1 MNKFFLTT
9 LAGLTSMSALA
20 GAYQGIPYRDKP
32 HAVPGVIE
40 AEDFDRGGEGIS
52 WHDQKPGRQNGGG
65 QVYRETDVDI
75 ALRGE
80 GSPVITNCAEGEWT
94 KYTIDVAE
102 DGNYAIETYCI
113 SGNGDGYFHFEL
125 DGKGVCKSI
134 QAPDGDWGDYSQS
147 VTVRDI
153 PLTKGRHVLTW
164 YTYGRMNVD
173 KFVITRQGKI
183 SAGKSTAGNF
193 NYPVTRKMK
202 NPLFV
207 GLDSPMYGT
216 DAVGPLYTADP
227 SAHVWNIDGKEVLY
241 LYASHDMEPHRGCDR
256 MDRYHVFST
265 EDMKTWTDH
274 GEILSADD
282 VREQAGWGSHGF
294 MWAPDCAYNPDDKTY
309 YFYFPHPENDEN
321 WGTTWRIGVATS
333 KYPDRDFKVVGHI
346 EGMPKYID
354 PCVFVDDDGQPYI
367 YNGGSAHCFGG
378 KLRRDDW
385 TKLDGEMVEMQGLGD
400 FHEATWVHKHGGLYY
415 LSHSDNNNH
424 KEGNHMKYAVS
435 DSPLGPWKDMGIYMY
450 PTGFETNHGS
460 IVDFKGKSYAFYHTA
475 NYSGRGALRSVC
487 FDELKY
493 NPDGSIQIVNNWGT
507 PRGGV
512 APELGIN
519 PVVIEAEDYND
530 GGYHYAYFRKP
541 ASTNDGNNRK
551 YRKSDKDMA
560 ISTHDGQTYLKG
572 LTKGEWVR
580 YTVDAPEAAEYE
592 ITITARSNKK
602 TASRLHVSSNGHN
615 VSGDVSIP
623 AGGWQEVTVPSI
635 ALPRGTQYI
644 ELRMD
649 AGDVDLDKFIIRKK

>member
-1 MNKFFLTT
+1 MNRLFLTT
-9 LAGLTSMSALA
+9 LAGLTAMSALA
-20 GAYQGIPYRDKP
+20 GAYQGTPYKNVP
-32 HAVPGVIE
+32 HTVPGVIE
-40 AEDFDRGGEGIS
+40 AENFDNGGEGVS
-52 WHDQKPGRQNGGG
+52 WHDEKPGRQNGDG

-75 ALRGE
+75 TLRGDK
-80 GSPVITNCAEGEWT
+80 SPVITNCAEGEWT

-147 VTVRDI
+147 VTVHNI

-164 YTYGRMNVD
+164 FTYGRMNVD
-173 KFVITRQGKI
+173 KFVITREGKLDKKI
-183 SAGKSTAGNF
+183 NTAGNF
-193 NYPVTRKMK
+193 NYPISKKMS

-207 GLDSPMYGT
+207 CLDSPMFGT

-274 GEILSADD
+274 GEILNADD
-282 VREQAGWGSHGF
+282 VRAQVGWGSDGF
-294 MWAPDCAYNPDDKTY
+294 MWAPDCAYNPADQTY
-309 YFYFPHPENDEN
+309 YFYFPHPENNEN
-321 WGTTWRIGVATS
+321 WGTTWRIGVAAS

-346 EGMPKYID
+346 EGMPPYID

-367 YNGGSAHCFGG
+367 YNGGSAKCFGG
-378 KLRRDDW
+378 KLRKDDW
-385 TKLDGEMVEMQGLGD
+385 TKLDGEMKPMEGLGD
-400 FHEATWVHKHGGLYY
+400 FHEATWVHKHNGKYY

-487 FDELKY
+487 VDELTY
-493 NPDGSIQIVNNWGT
+493 NPDGSIQIVNNWGS
-507 PRGGV
+507 PRSGKLTAVGNNAV
-512 APELGIN
+512 T
-519 PVVIEAEDYND
+519 IEAEDYNN
-530 GGYHYAYFRKP
+530 GGYHYAYFKKP
-541 ASTNDGNNRK
+541 ASENKGNNRK
-551 YRKSDKDMA
+551 YRKADKDMA
-560 ISTHDGQTYLKG
+560 ISTTEGKTYLTD
-572 LTKGEWVR
+572 LSKGEWTR
-580 YTVDAPEAAEYE
+580 YSVDVETPGEYE
-592 ITITARSNKK
+592 IVLTSRSNKK
-602 TASRLHVSSNGHN
+602 IPSKLHVSSNGHN
-615 VSGDVSIP
+615 VSGDVAIP
-623 AGGWQEVTVPSI
+623 AGEWQTVVIPNVT
-635 ALPRGTQYI
+635 LPAGEQYI
-644 ELRMD
+644 ELRID
-649 AGDVDLDKFIIRKK
+649 SGNVDVDRIQIKKK